1 MVSASPPLGAAVL
14 LSLIGCVVFIAKR
27 CGLPPNLG
35 NAAATAA
42 GVAEEKQSRRA
53 CLGRALLASDRANNG
68 QQEVPA
74 FGTF

>member
-42 GVAEEKQSRRA
+42 GIAEEAKQA
-53 CLGRALLASDRANNG
+53 CMLGAGSAGIR
-68 QQEVPA
+68 
-74 FGTF
+74 